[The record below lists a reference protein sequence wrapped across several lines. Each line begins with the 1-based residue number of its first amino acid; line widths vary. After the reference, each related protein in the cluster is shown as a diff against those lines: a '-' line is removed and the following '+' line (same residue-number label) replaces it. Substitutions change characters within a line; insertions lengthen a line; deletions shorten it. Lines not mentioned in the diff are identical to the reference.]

1 MRSSRPDLTSS
12 VWRPAPTAAREREP
26 RRSTPA
32 APLEAK
38 EDGRNERREPP
49 LEIRLEIDVVANL
62 PVYLQPIPLAVGHDD
77 AIRFWIEV
85 YRRWEAEAIL
95 GL

>member
-1 MRSSRPDLTSS
+1 MRSSRPALTSS
-12 VWRPAPTAAREREP
+12 VWRPAPTGGSKREP
-26 RRSTPA
+26 HRSTPA

-62 PVYLQPIPLAVGHDD
+62 PVYL
-77 AIRFWIEV
+77 
-85 YRRWEAEAIL
+85 
-95 GL
+95 